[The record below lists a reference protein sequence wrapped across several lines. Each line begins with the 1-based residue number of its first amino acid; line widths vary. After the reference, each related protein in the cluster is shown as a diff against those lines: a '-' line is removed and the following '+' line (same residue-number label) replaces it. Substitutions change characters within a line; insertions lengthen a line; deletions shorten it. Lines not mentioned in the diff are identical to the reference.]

1 MAKVR
6 GIRGATTADGNTKE
20 AIVEATRA
28 LLERLVEANGIVV
41 EDVAAV
47 MFTTTRDLNAE
58 FPAVAARRMGWS
70 YVALMCGHEMTVPDA
85 QTQCIRALVLV
96 NTEKA
101 AEELSNIYLRGAA
114 NLRARGIE
122 QIEEAPALG
131 E

>member
-6 GIRGATTADGNTKE
+6 GIRGATTAPENSKE
-20 AIVEATRA
+20 AIVEATRE

-41 EDVAAV
+41 DDVAAV

-58 FPAVAARRMGWS
+58 FPAVAARRMGWN
-70 YVALMCGHEMTVPDA
+70 YVALMCSHEMTVPDA
-85 QTQCIRALVLV
+85 QTRCIRALVLV

-114 NLRARGIE
+114 NLRARGME
-122 QIEEAPALG
+122 QIEEARVLG